1 MLIHFAYFHRV
12 LTSIVVRS
20 PFFCV
25 GRRESYVGRRKS
37 YVGRRKSYVG
47 RRICYVLGRVD
58 NAASM
63 RFSLVSCVVQRCM
76 LRTIHPHGLPFVL
89 GACSLAHQI
98 LNTATREP

>member
-25 GRRESYVGRRKS
+25 GRRES